1 MDDLNQ
7 QPFGDAEFAEN
18 PQKRCPVVLLLDTS
32 YSMSGAPIEELN
44 DGLNLLKE
52 ELLQDSMAAKTVE
65 LSVVTFGPVRV
76 RSDFCTVDSFHL
88 EKLEPEGA
96 TPMGEAIETG
106 LSLLE
111 ERKNA
116 YKANG
121 IKYFR
126 PWVMLITDGAPTD
139 EWSRAKA
146 TVHDGENNQK
156 FMFYPIAVKD
166 ANMDILS
173 QLSPIRKPLKL
184 KGLEFRELFAW
195 LSSSLGSV
203 SRSGPGEEVPLENPT
218 APDGWAVAG

>member
-1 MDDLNQ
+1 MSEFDQ
-7 QPFGDAEFAEN
+7 QPFNPEFAVN

-44 DGLNLLKE
+44 EGLRHLKE
-52 ELLQDSMAAKTVE
+52 ELLEDSMAAKTVE
-65 LSVVTFGPVRV
+65 LSVITFGPVKV
-76 RSDFCTVDSFHL
+76 SSDFCTVDNLHL
-88 EKLEPEGA
+88 DRLEPEGA
-96 TPMGEAIETG
+96 TPMGEAVELG
-106 LSLLE
+106 LNLLR
-111 ERKNA
+111 ERKEV

-139 EWSRAKA
+139 DWRGAQAK
-146 TVHDGENNQK
+146 VQSGEGNK
-156 FMFYPIAVKD
+156 EFMFYPIGVQE
-166 ANMDILS
+166 ANMQILS
-173 QLSPIRKPLKL
+173 ELSVRTPLKL

-203 SRSGPGEEVPLENPT
+203 SRSGPGEEVPLKNPA